1 MEALRIREDG
11 NGSHLDVAQVA
22 VSLGSLTVEMALFDA
37 ARAFFDLALRNYTF
51 DESADAHPRAAHAL
65 AGLARVRRHQGSKM
79 LQQRDSLSARR
90 AGLLVLDEAINFQ
103 AQAVRS
109 RASLGQRH
117 GLYQASVAELRA
129 MESQRDQIHRAMK
142 SADADAPPSPPSSM
156 AASSP
161 ERGSPLREISPSGQV
176 RVIAPTAPTLA
187 ECRGSPAN
195 TPRNGNPAPPHD

>member
-22 VSLGSLTVEMALFDA
+22 VSLGSLTVEMAIFDA
-37 ARAFFDLALRNYTF
+37 ARAFFDLALRNYTL

-103 AQAVRS
+103 ARPCAVERPWASATACTRLRS
-109 RASLGQRH
+109 RSCEPWKVKGTRW
-117 GLYQASVAELRA
+117 
-129 MESQRDQIHRAMK
+129 
-142 SADADAPPSPPSSM
+142 
-156 AASSP
+156 
-161 ERGSPLREISPSGQV
+161 
-176 RVIAPTAPTLA
+176 
-187 ECRGSPAN
+187 
-195 TPRNGNPAPPHD
+195 NGP

>member
-1 MEALRIREDG
+1 MESQRDQI
-11 NGSHLDVAQVA
+11 H
-22 VSLGSLTVEMALFDA
+22 
-37 ARAFFDLALRNYTF
+37 RAMKSAD
-51 DESADAHPRAAHAL
+51 ADAHPRAAHAL
-65 AGLARVRRHQGSKM
+65 AGLARGRRHQGSKM

>member
-1 MEALRIREDG
+1 
-11 NGSHLDVAQVA
+11 
-22 VSLGSLTVEMALFDA
+22 
-37 ARAFFDLALRNYTF
+37 
-51 DESADAHPRAAHAL
+51 
-65 AGLARVRRHQGSKM
+65 M

-129 MESQRDQIHRAMK
+129 MESQRDQVERAMK

-176 RVIAPTAPTLA
+176 RVIAPTAPTLD
-187 ECRGSPAN
+187 ECRNSPAN